1 MLTLFSKERDKFTV
15 LYETYGKIIYF
26 TIKRF
31 QFDEYTIED
40 LSQEI
45 YMILVRHLDDIDLD
59 DPVRTRNYII
69 TVTRNYC
76 INYMQRKYSKIEEP
90 INDLEFSSNCL
101 NESDIILQKIIQKEQ
116 INKLAEEIKKLNYK
130 YKSVI
135 ELKYVNGFSNQEI
148 ADILNIKKKTVDM
161 RLYRAKKILL
171 KKMEE

>member
-31 QFDEYTIED
+31 HFDEYTIED

-76 INYMQRKYSKIEEP
+76 INYMQRKYSKMEEP
-90 INDLEFSSNCL
+90 VDDLEMSSNYFP
-101 NESDIILQKIIQKEQ
+101 ESDHILQKIIQKEQ
-116 INKLAEEIKKLNYK
+116 IHKLAEEINKLDDK
-130 YKSVI
+130 YKSVM
-135 ELKYVNGFSNQEI
+135 ELKS
-148 ADILNIKKKTVDM
+148 M
-161 RLYRAKKILL
+161 
-171 KKMEE
+171 